1 MDHLGIEML
10 SVFGMPPIEFVQL
23 VADLGCRY
31 ITTGMV
37 GFAPLKAL
45 DYQPYSLR
53 DDSRLRQDLLAV
65 MDDHDVSISLGEGLL
80 IAPGVDVRSY
90 ADDLDIM
97 AELQIPRINTV
108 SLEPDRART
117 FDELATL
124 TALAAE
130 RGIATCVE
138 PVVGLSIADLPSAL
152 AAVEYVGRDEI
163 SLLIAPGVDVRSYAD
178 DLDIM
183 AELRI
188 PRINTVSLE
197 PDRGRTFD
205 ELAALTA
212 LAAER
217 GIATCV
223 EPVVGLSIADLPSA
237 LAAVEYVDRDEISLL
252 IDTMHVARFGATADD
267 LWSVPAQ
274 RIGYIQL
281 SDTTLQP
288 RLKIYAEEAMYERMT
303 PGEGE
308 LPLADMLAALPDDR
322 VVGLEVPM
330 RSRAEAGASAYDR
343 LLPCV
348 NSARALLAGARETR

>member
-1 MDHLGIEML
+1 MDRLGIEML

-23 VADLGCRY
+23 AAALGCRY
-31 ITTGMV
+31 ITTGMG
-37 GFAPLKAL
+37 GFAPIKAL

-53 DDSRLRQDLLAV
+53 DDPRLRKGLLAA
-65 MDDHDVSISLGEGLL
+65 MEDRDVSISLGEG
-80 IAPGVDVRSY
+80 
-90 ADDLDIM
+90 
-97 AELQIPRINTV
+97 
-108 SLEPDRART
+108 
-117 FDELATL
+117 
-124 TALAAE
+124 
-130 RGIATCVE
+130 
-138 PVVGLSIADLPSAL
+138 
-152 AAVEYVGRDEI
+152 
-163 SLLIAPGVDVRSYAD
+163 LLIAPGVDVRSYAD

-197 PDRGRTFD
+197 PDRARTFD

-267 LWSVPAQ
+267 LRSVPAQ

-288 RLKIYAEEAMYERMT
+288 RMKIYAEEAMYERMT

-330 RSRAEAGASAYDR
+330 RSRAEAGVSAYDR

-348 NSARALLAGARETR
+348 DSARTLLAGAHETR

>member
-1 MDHLGIEML
+1 MDRLGIEML

-23 VADLGCRY
+23 AAALGCRY
-31 ITTGMV
+31 ITTGMG
-37 GFAPLKAL
+37 GFAPIKAL

-53 DDSRLRQDLLAV
+53 DDPRLRKGLLAAV
-65 MDDHDVSISLGEGLL
+65 EDRDVSISLGEG
-80 IAPGVDVRSY
+80 
-90 ADDLDIM
+90 
-97 AELQIPRINTV
+97 
-108 SLEPDRART
+108 
-117 FDELATL
+117 
-124 TALAAE
+124 
-130 RGIATCVE
+130 
-138 PVVGLSIADLPSAL
+138 
-152 AAVEYVGRDEI
+152 
-163 SLLIAPGVDVRSYAD
+163 LLIAPGVDVRSYAD

-197 PDRGRTFD
+197 PDRARTFD

-217 GIATCV
+217 DIATCV

-267 LWSVPAQ
+267 LRSVPAQ

-288 RLKIYAEEAMYERMT
+288 RMKIYAEEAMYERMT

-330 RSRAEAGASAYDR
+330 RSRAEAGVSAYDR

-348 NSARALLAGARETR
+348 DSARTLLAGAHETR

>member
-1 MDHLGIEML
+1 MDRLGIEML
-10 SVFGMPPIEFVQL
+10 SVFGMPPIEFIRL

-53 DDSRLRQDLLAV
+53 DDPRLRRDLLAA
-65 MDDHDVSISLGEGLL
+65 MDDRGVSISLGEGLL

-90 ADDLDIM
+90 A
-97 AELQIPRINTV
+97 
-108 SLEPDRART
+108 
-117 FDELATL
+117 
-124 TALAAE
+124 
-130 RGIATCVE
+130 G
-138 PVVGLSIADLPSAL
+138 
-152 AAVEYVGRDEI
+152 
-163 SLLIAPGVDVRSYAD
+163 

-197 PDRGRTFD
+197 PDRSRTFD
-205 ELAALTA
+205 ELAALTG
-212 LAAER
+212 LAADR
-217 GIATCV
+217 GIATCI

-237 LAAVEYVDRDEISLL
+237 LAAIDHVDRDEISLL

-267 LWSVPAQ
+267 LRSVPAQ

-288 RLKIYAEEAMYERMT
+288 RMKIYAEEAMYERMT

-330 RSRAEAGASAYDR
+330 RSRAEAGVSAYDR

>member
-1 MDHLGIEML
+1 MAASPWWAAERAHDMDRLGIEML
-10 SVFGMPPIEFVQL
+10 SVFGMPPVEFVHL

-45 DYQPYSLR
+45 NYQPYSLR
-53 DDSRLRQDLLAV
+53 DDPRLRQDLLAA
-65 MDDHDVSISLGEGLL
+65 MDDRGVSISLGEGLL
-80 IAPGVDVRSY
+80 IAPGIDVRSH
-90 ADDLDIM
+90 AADLD
-97 AELQIPRINTV
+97 V
-108 SLEPDRART
+108 
-117 FDELATL
+117 
-124 TALAAE
+124 
-130 RGIATCVE
+130 
-138 PVVGLSIADLPSAL
+138 
-152 AAVEYVGRDEI
+152 
-163 SLLIAPGVDVRSYAD
+163 
-178 DLDIM
+178 M

-197 PDRGRTFD
+197 PDRDRTFD

-212 LAAER
+212 LAADR

-252 IDTMHVARFGATADD
+252 IDTMHVARFGATADE
-267 LWSVPAQ
+267 LRSVPAQ

-288 RLKIYAEEAMYERMT
+288 RMKERMV

-308 LPLADMLAALPDDR
+308 LPLADLLAALPDDR
-322 VVGLEVPM
+322 VVGLEIPL
-330 RSRAEAGASAYDR
+330 RSRAEAGVSAYDR

-348 NSARALLAGARETR
+348 NNARALLSQARETR